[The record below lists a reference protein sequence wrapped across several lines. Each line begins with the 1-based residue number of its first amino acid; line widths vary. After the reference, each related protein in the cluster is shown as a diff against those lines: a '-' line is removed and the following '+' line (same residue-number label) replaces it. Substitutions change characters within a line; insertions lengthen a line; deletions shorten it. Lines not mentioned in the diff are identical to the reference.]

1 MRRIV
6 LIVGVVAIVAALV
19 YVAVVRGRPAQAQA
33 EGEQVSVH
41 TGTIAATVR
50 ATGNV
55 EANRQLALSFRAAGR
70 VAEVLVEAGEQVTE
84 GQPLARL
91 ETTDAQ
97 FALEQAEAA
106 LAAQQA
112 QLRQLESPPRESEVR
127 AAEAV
132 LESARAALDRLP
144 EEAAD
149 AELAAAEAQVA
160 QAEASLERLE
170 AGTDP
175 NQLDAARAGVQQTE
189 VALEQARASL
199 EAAEL
204 RAPFAGTVAAI
215 GAQEGELTSNAQP
228 MITLVDLS
236 SFGITGEVDEVDIG
250 QLEVG
255 QPATV
260 VVDSLPD
267 APLAGR
273 IASIATVPSVAQGVV
288 TYPVEVEL
296 EAAPPSLRVGMSA
309 NVDILTEERAGVLL
323 VPNRAIRI
331 DRDTGEL
338 YVERMVGEA
347 AERAEITIGL
357 RDETNSEVLEG
368 LQDGDVVLI
377 RNEE

>member
-6 LIVGVVAIVAALV
+6 LIVGVIAVVAALV
-19 YVAVVRGRPAQAQA
+19 YVAVVRSRPAQAEA

-127 AAEAV
+127 AAEA
-132 LESARAALDRLP
+132 AL
-144 EEAAD
+144 
-149 AELAAAEAQVA
+149 VA

-175 NQLDAARAGVQQTE
+175 NQLDAARAGVQQAE
-189 VALEQARASL
+189 IALEQAWASL

-236 SFGITGEVDEVDIG
+236 SFRITVEVDEVDIG

-267 APLAGR
+267 APLVGR
-273 IASIATVPSVAQGVV
+273 IASIATVPSVAQGVI

-296 EAAPPSLRVGMSA
+296 EETPPGLRVGMSA
-309 NVDILTEERAGVLL
+309 NVDILTEERASVLL
-323 VPNRAIRI
+323 VPNRAIQI

-338 YVERMVGEA
+338 YVERMNGEA
-347 AERAEITIGL
+347 TERAEITIGL